1 MERKSQYTFF
11 VRADRLVGRK
21 LRQEEKMH
29 MLSKFSVKKP
39 YTVLV
44 AVVLAVVLGV
54 VSFTKMTTD
63 LLPNI
68 SLPYVIVMTTY
79 AGASP
84 ETVETVVTKPVESS
98 MATVSNIESISSVS
112 SENYSMVILEFSQ
125 STDMNAVSLEIRE
138 NLDQIKSYWDDSVG
152 NPIIM
157 KLNPDM
163 LPVMIAA
170 VGGNNMDA
178 SQVTALTENTII
190 PELESIEGVASAS
203 AAGLLEESV
212 NVVIRQ
218 EKIDVIN
225 EQVFGSID
233 EEIDEAKEELNE
245 SKQEVYDGQAEL
257 ADAKQ
262 ELEDSRQK
270 LVDSQQEL
278 DDSRKEIEDGKQ
290 KLADGRAEIADKKS
304 QLENGKNEL
313 ASKKDETK
321 KKLAETETKLLT
333 AKADAEAAKVHLTLE
348 IAQTKALIDE
358 AKKNLGD
365 SNTNESVLPEG
376 IPSLEELDTKISEI
390 DQEVAVLDAQIEEA
404 YKISSELDS
413 YPEDTFYDTLDEGL
427 RIKVETFLESGIQ
440 ENATVSDVNQ
450 LIGSKRGELEIKKAG
465 LEEEKSELEKQREII
480 ENLNTQTSAAQK
492 IIEETIA
499 AYEKSIAEMESKIAE
514 LDNTI
519 ATIDGALNQLYE
531 GNLTAATELANAQ
544 ATISLGELQITTA
557 ETQLDASEKQLETG
571 EEQLKT
577 GQEQI
582 DSGWEQLKDGEKQL
596 NDSTEQ
602 LADAL
607 QQILDGEEEL
617 EENRENA
624 YDKADMGGILTVE
637 TVEAL
642 LQAQNFSMPA
652 GYVTEDG
659 ISYLIRVG
667 DKPESVEELKKMPL
681 MNLEM
686 DGVDIITLGDV
697 ADVFMTDNSAD
708 IYANVNG
715 APGIMVSIQKQT
727 GYSTGEVSD
736 KILDKFDKLMEEN
749 EDIMLITLMDQ
760 GIYIDLVMD
769 SIINNILFGAVLAIL
784 ILILF
789 LKDLRPTAVIACSI
803 PISLITAIVCM
814 YFSEVTLNVISLSGL
829 ALGIGMLVDNS
840 IVVIENIYRMRKE
853 GCSAKEAAIKG
864 AGEVAGAIMA
874 STLTTVCVFLPIVFT
889 EGITRQLFVDMG
901 LTIAYSLLA
910 SLVIA
915 LTVVPAMASKVLVKT
930 KDSHDGK
937 FFTAL
942 INLYEKALVLALKF
956 KPIVIILVVVLL
968 AASAAASYA
977 KGTAFMPD
985 MDSTQFTVSLTLP
998 KDTPLNETGKVTDKV
1013 VERLLALD
1021 EVEDVG
1027 AMTASSSMSMLTGG
1041 GDAATNETT
1050 IYVSLRE
1057 DKDKTNEQL
1066 ADEIMVDLED
1076 ICQESQAEV
1085 TIDTSSMDMSALG
1098 GSGITVQVRGRD
1110 IDTLQEIAG
1119 DIAVIVEGVEGT
1131 ANVSD
1136 GLEESTGELRVI
1148 VDRDKAI
1155 EHGMTVAEVFQQI
1168 YEKLAESSSATTL
1181 ETAINE
1187 YSVYVKDA
1195 EDLELTRQL
1204 LKELEISRT
1213 KQDDTR
1219 EKFALSEIASFEN
1232 TISPKSIN
1240 RADQNR
1246 YIAVSAEIAEGYN
1259 VGLVSEVVEK
1269 ELAAYDMP
1277 VGYSLVMSGEN
1288 ETITDAMEQLYLM
1301 LVLAL
1306 IFMYLIMVAQFQ
1318 SLLSPFII
1326 MFTIPL
1332 AFTGGF
1338 LGLVLSGSELSV
1350 IALIGFVMLSGII
1363 VNNGIVLVDY
1373 INQLR
1378 SEGMEKHEAI
1388 LNAGRTRLRPVLMT
1402 ALTTILALCTMV
1414 FSHDMGSEL
1423 AKPMAVVTI
1432 GGLTYGTLL
1441 TLVVIPCIYDIFSR
1455 EKSAFHSE
1463 KGERRKKFFQR
1474 KMKVQDE
1481 ED

>member
-1 MERKSQYTFF
+1 
-11 VRADRLVGRK
+11 
-21 LRQEEKMH
+21 

-79 AGASP
+79 VGASP

-170 VGGNNMDA
+170 VGGNNMNA
-178 SQVTALTENTII
+178 SEITALTENTII

-203 AAGLLEESV
+203 ATGLLEESV

-218 EKIDVIN
+218 EKIDAIN

-233 EEIDEAKEELNE
+233 VEIDEAKEELNE

-257 ADAKQ
+257 EDAKK
-262 ELEDSRQK
+262 ELEDSRQT
-270 LVDSQQEL
+270 LIDSQQEL
-278 DDSRKEIEDGKQ
+278 DDGRKELEDGKQ

-304 QLENGKNEL
+304 LLEEGKNEL
-313 ASKKDETK
+313 ADKKDATTKQLAEAETK
-321 KKLAETETKLLT
+321 IIT
-333 AKADAEAAKVHLTLE
+333 AKADAEAMKVHCNAEIAMLEAPITEMEKQLTALGQAESAISGINTMLTTLDNLGVDDDWEIYKSDIASLTGASMDELNTKDTAKSYLNAAKTDIYTEAGVTNDNELSAAKATLE
-348 IAQTKALIDE
+348 STIETMKQ
-358 AKKNLGD
+358 
-365 SNTNESVLPEG
+365 TNEP
-376 IPSLEELDTKISEI
+376 
-390 DQEVAVLDAQIEEA
+390 Q
-404 YKISSELDS
+404 
-413 YPEDTFYDTLDEGL
+413 
-427 RIKVETFLESGIQ
+427 
-440 ENATVSDVNQ
+440 
-450 LIGSKRGELEIKKAG
+450 
-465 LEEEKSELEKQREII
+465 
-480 ENLNTQTSAAQK
+480 
-492 IIEETIA
+492 IA
-499 AYEKSIAEMESKIAE
+499 AYESQLAAIESNIAQ
-514 LDNTI
+514 LDS
-519 ATIDGALNQLYE
+519 ALQQVYQ
-531 GNLTAATELANAQ
+531 GNLTAAIEFANAQ
-544 ATISLGELQITTA
+544 TTITVGETQITAA
-557 ETQLDASEKQLETG
+557 ETQLDASETQLETA
-571 EEQLKT
+571 EEQLKE

-582 DSGWEQLKDGEKQL
+582 DSGWESIADGEKQL
-596 NDSTEQ
+596 KDSAEQ

-607 QQILDGEEEL
+607 EQILEGEEEL

-624 YDKADMGGILTVE
+624 YDKADMNGILTVE

-652 GYVTEDG
+652 GYVTEEG

-667 DKPESVEELKKMPL
+667 DKPDSVEELKKMPL

-697 ADVFMTDNSAD
+697 ADVFMTDNSGD
-708 IYANVNG
+708 IYTNVNG
-715 APGIMVSIQKQT
+715 APGIMVTIQKQT
-727 GYSTGEVSD
+727 GYSTGDVSD
-736 KILDKFDKLMEEN
+736 KILNKFDELMEEN

-769 SIINNILFGAVLAIL
+769 SIINNILFGAVLAVL

-814 YFSEVTLNVISLSGL
+814 YFSGVTLNVISLSGL

-840 IVVIENIYRMRKE
+840 IVVIENIYRMRRE
-853 GCSAKEAAIKG
+853 GYSAVEAAIKG

-910 SLVIA
+910 SLIVA

-930 KDSHDGK
+930 KESHDGK
-937 FFTAL
+937 FFTGL
-942 INLYEKALVLALKF
+942 INLYEKVLELALKF
-956 KPIVIILVVVLL
+956 KPVVFILVVVLL
-968 AASAAASYA
+968 VVSAAVSYS

-985 MDSTQFTVSLTLP
+985 MDSTQFTVSLTMP
-998 KDTPLNETGKVTDKV
+998 KDTPLDETAQVTDKV
-1013 VERLLALD
+1013 VEHLLSLE

-1027 AMTASSSMSMLTGG
+1027 AMAETSSMSMLTGG
-1041 GDAATNETT
+1041 GDAATNATT
-1050 IYVSLRE
+1050 IYVSLSE
-1057 DKDKTNEQL
+1057 DKDKSNEQL
-1066 ADEIMVDLED
+1066 ADEIMADLAEL
-1076 ICQESQAEV
+1076 CEENQAEI

-1098 GSGITVQVRGRD
+1098 GSGISIQVQGRD
-1110 IDTLQEIAG
+1110 IDTLQEIAE
-1119 DIAVIVEGVEGT
+1119 DIAAIVESVEGT

-1136 GLEESTGELRVI
+1136 GLEESTGELRII

-1155 EHGMTVAEVFQQI
+1155 EHGLTVAEVFQQI
-1168 YEKLAESSSATTL
+1168 YEKLAESTSATTL

-1187 YSVYVKDA
+1187 YSVYVKNA
-1195 EDLELTRQL
+1195 EDTELTRQL
-1204 LKELEISRT
+1204 LEDLEIVRT
-1213 KQDDTR
+1213 KQDGTKDR
-1219 EKFALSEIASFEN
+1219 VILSEIASFEN
-1232 TISPKSIN
+1232 TISPKAIN

-1246 YIAVSAEIAEGYN
+1246 YIAVSAEIADGYN
-1259 VGLVSEVVEK
+1259 VGLVSDVLEE
-1269 ELAAYDMP
+1269 ELDKYEMP
-1277 VGYSLVMSGEN
+1277 AGYTLVMSGEN

-1338 LGLVLSGSELSV
+1338 LGLIISGSEISV
-1350 IALIGFVMLSGII
+1350 IALIGFIMLAGII

-1378 SEGMEKHEAI
+1378 SEGMEKREAI
-1388 LNAGRTRLRPVLMT
+1388 LTAGRTRIRPVLMT

-1414 FSHDMGSEL
+1414 FSHDMGAEL
-1423 AKPMAVVTI
+1423 SKPMAVVTI
-1432 GGLTYGTLL
+1432 GGLTYGTVL
-1441 TLVVIPCIYDIFSR
+1441 TLVVIPCIYDVFS
-1455 EKSAFHSE
+1455 KE
-1463 KGERRKKFFQR
+1463 KGHKKLFQ
-1474 KMKVQDE
+1474 KKEKELDKEV
-1481 ED
+1481 

>member
-1 MERKSQYTFF
+1 
-11 VRADRLVGRK
+11 
-21 LRQEEKMH
+21 
-29 MLSKFSVKKP
+29 MLSKFSVRKP

-79 AGASP
+79 VGASP

-112 SENYSMVILEFSQ
+112 SENYSMVILEFAQ

-170 VGGNNMDA
+170 VGGNNMNA
-178 SQVTALTENTII
+178 SEVTALTENTIV

-218 EKIDVIN
+218 EKIDAIN

-233 EEIDEAKEELNE
+233 VEIDEAREELNE
-245 SKQEVYDGQAEL
+245 SKQEVYDGQVEL
-257 ADAKQ
+257 EDAKK
-262 ELEDSRQK
+262 ELEDSKQT
-270 LVDSQQEL
+270 LTDSQQEL
-278 DDSRKEIEDGKQ
+278 DDGRKELEDGKQ

-304 QLENGKNEL
+304 LLEEGKNEL
-313 ASKKDETK
+313 ADKKDATTKQLAEAETK
-321 KKLAETETKLLT
+321 IVT
-333 AKADAEAAKVHLTLE
+333 AKADAEAMKMHCTAEITMLE
-348 IAQTKALIDE
+348 ASITELEKRIEQLGQVIDTIDNIDYIINNVS
-358 AKKNLGD
+358 ADNLD
-365 SNTNESVLPEG
+365 DWKSTIV
-376 IPSLEELDTKISEI
+376 SLLGMPEEL
-390 DQEVAVLDAQIEEA
+390 L
-404 YKISSELDS
+404 
-413 YPEDTFYDTLDEGL
+413 
-427 RIKVETFLESGIQ
+427 
-440 ENATVSDVNQ
+440 SDVDTVKGYLEAAKQ
-450 LIGSKRGELEIKKAG
+450 ELINKTEMSSVAELEKTKTE
-465 LEEEKSELEKQREII
+465 LEEELAEAKPVSE
-480 ENLNTQTSAAQK
+480 AQ
-492 IIEETIA
+492 IA
-499 AYEKSIAEMESKIAE
+499 AYKSQLAAIESNIAQ
-514 LDNTI
+514 LDS
-519 ATIDGALNQLYE
+519 ALQQVYQ
-531 GNLTAATELANAQ
+531 GNLTAAIEFANAQ
-544 ATISLGELQITTA
+544 TTITVGESQITAA
-557 ETQLDASEKQLETG
+557 ETQLDASETQLETV
-571 EEQLKT
+571 EEQLKE

-582 DSGWEQLKDGEKQL
+582 DSGWESIADGEEQLKD
-596 NDSTEQ
+596 SAEQ

-607 QQILDGEEEL
+607 EQILEGEEQL

-624 YDKADMGGILTVE
+624 YDKADMNGILTVE
-637 TVEAL
+637 TVEKL

-652 GYVTEDG
+652 GYVTEEG

-667 DKPESVEELKKMPL
+667 DKPDSVEELKKMPL

-708 IYANVNG
+708 IYTNVNG
-715 APGIMVSIQKQT
+715 APGIMVTIQKQT
-727 GYSTGEVSD
+727 GYSTGDVSD
-736 KILDKFDKLMEEN
+736 KILNKFDELMEEN

-814 YFSEVTLNVISLSGL
+814 YFSGVTLNVISLSGL

-853 GCSAKEAAIKG
+853 GYSAIEAAIRG

-910 SLVIA
+910 SLIVA

-930 KDSHDGK
+930 KESHDGK
-937 FFTAL
+937 FFTGL
-942 INLYEKALVLALKF
+942 INLYEKALLLALKF
-956 KPIVIILVVVLL
+956 KPAVLILVVVLL
-968 AASAAASYA
+968 AVSAIASYA

-985 MDSTQFTVSLTLP
+985 MDSTQFTVSLTMP
-998 KDTPLNETGKVTDKV
+998 KDTPLDETAQVTDKV
-1013 VERLLALD
+1013 VEYLRTLE

-1027 AMTASSSMSMLTGG
+1027 AMAETSSMSMLTGG
-1041 GDAATNETT
+1041 GDVAANATT
-1050 IYVSLRE
+1050 IYVSLSE
-1057 DKDKTNEQL
+1057 DKDKSNEQL
-1066 ADEIMVDLED
+1066 ADKIMLDLEEL
-1076 ICQESQAEV
+1076 CEENQAEI

-1098 GSGITVQVRGRD
+1098 GSGISIQVRGRD
-1110 IDTLQEIAG
+1110 IDTLQEIAV
-1119 DIAVIVEGVEGT
+1119 DIAGIVEGVEGT
-1131 ANVSD
+1131 ADVSD
-1136 GLEESTGELRVI
+1136 GLEESTGELRII

-1155 EHGMTVAEVFQQI
+1155 EHGLTVAEVFQQI
-1168 YEKLAESSSATTL
+1168 YEKLAESASATTL

-1195 EDLELTRQL
+1195 EDIELTRQL
-1204 LKELEISRT
+1204 LKDLEIVRT
-1213 KQDDTR
+1213 KQDGTKDR
-1219 EKFALSEIASFEN
+1219 VILSEIAAFEN
-1232 TISPKSIN
+1232 TISPKAIN

-1246 YIAVSAEIAEGYN
+1246 YIAVTAGIADGYN
-1259 VGLVSEVVEK
+1259 VGLVSDVLEK
-1269 ELAAYDMP
+1269 ELDKYEMP

-1301 LVLAL
+1301 LLLAL

-1338 LGLVLSGSELSV
+1338 LGLVISNSEISV
-1350 IALIGFVMLSGII
+1350 IALIGFIMLAGII

-1378 SEGMEKHEAI
+1378 REGMEKREAI
-1388 LNAGRTRLRPVLMT
+1388 LTAGRTRLRPVLMT

-1414 FSHDMGSEL
+1414 FSRDMGAEL
-1423 AKPMAVVTI
+1423 SKPMAVVTI
-1432 GGLTYGTLL
+1432 GGLVYGTVL

-1455 EKSAFHSE
+1455 EKGHKKLFQKKE
-1463 KGERRKKFFQR
+1463 KEPGGE
-1474 KMKVQDE
+1474 V
-1481 ED
+1481 